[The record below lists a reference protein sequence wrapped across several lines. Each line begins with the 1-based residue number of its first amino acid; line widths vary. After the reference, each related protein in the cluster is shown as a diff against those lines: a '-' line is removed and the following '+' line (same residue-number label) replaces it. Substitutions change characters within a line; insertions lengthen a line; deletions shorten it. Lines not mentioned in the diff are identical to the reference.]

1 MKDFLNQSRHKI
13 GSLIFDIKYKLGIA
27 KEGRDFIT
35 VEQPIPLPTEFRCCI
50 CQSRNDCPAY
60 ETGVI
65 FPCPY
70 FKEERNGQ
78 E

>member
-1 MKDFLNQSRHKI
+1 MKNFLSRIWYKI

-50 CQSRNDCPAY
+50 CQSRHECPAY

-65 FPCPY
+65 FPCTY
-70 FKEERNGQ
+70 FKKDTK
-78 E
+78 